1 MNLGRV
7 LTSGISDVARDRSF
21 ASILSL
27 GKPPMNL
34 LNFYSA
40 DGKRSMGLVEVD
52 RVFDL
57 TSAACGNA
65 AFATVGQWLRAGDS
79 AREQIKS
86 LRDELVRYPER
97 AIPLGGLRHAPFV
110 ELDARIFCV
119 GLNYADHAAENN
131 LLPPDSPIFFSKLAA
146 VVVPHGAEVSLP
158 TTSQEVDYEAE
169 VAVVLGRRADRV
181 SEAEAADC
189 IAGYTI
195 MNDVS
200 ARDMQ
205 RQDKQWFR
213 AKNCNGFAPM
223 GPWMVTADD
232 VPDASNMPVLLRVNG
247 EQRQNSNTSR
257 LVFGPTAL
265 ISILSE
271 TLILQP
277 GDIIST
283 GTPAGIGSYRKPPVF
298 LQPGDRVEVEV
309 GGIGIL
315 ANAFIAEP
323 SSR

>member
-1 MNLGRV
+1 
-7 LTSGISDVARDRSF
+7 
-21 ASILSL
+21 
-27 GKPPMNL
+27 
-34 LNFYSA
+34 
-40 DGKRSMGLVEVD
+40 MGLVEND

-57 TSAACGNA
+57 SSAAQGNA

-86 LRDELVRYPER
+86 LREALVQNH
-97 AIPLGGLRHAPFV
+97 AAAMALDGLRHAPFV

-131 LLPPDSPIFFSKLAA
+131 LPPPDSPIFFSKLAS
-146 VVVPHGAEVSLP
+146 VVVPHGAEVPLP
-158 TTSQEVDYEAE
+158 AASEKVDYEAE
-169 VAVVLGRRADRV
+169 VAVVIGREADRV
-181 SEAEAADC
+181 SEAEAAQC

-213 AKNCNGFAPM
+213 GKNCNAFGPM
-223 GPWMVTADD
+223 GPWMVTADSLSD
-232 VPDASNMPVLLRVNG
+232 PGNLPVQLRVNG
-247 EQRQNSNTSR
+247 ELRQNSNTSN
-257 LVFGPTAL
+257 LVFGPAKL
-265 ISILSE
+265 ISILSQ
-271 TLILQP
+271 TLTLLS

-283 GTPAGIGSYRKPPVF
+283 GTPAGIGGARKPPLF
-298 LQPGDRVEVEV
+298 LQPGDCVEVEV

-315 ANAFIAEP
+315 ANTFIAQP
-323 SSR
+323 PKVQQAAS